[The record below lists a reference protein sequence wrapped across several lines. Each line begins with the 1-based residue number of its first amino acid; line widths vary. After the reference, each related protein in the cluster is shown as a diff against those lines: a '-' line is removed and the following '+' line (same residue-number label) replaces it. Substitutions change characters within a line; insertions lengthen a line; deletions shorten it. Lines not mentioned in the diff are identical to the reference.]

1 MPDLTESVEVCFRV
15 SIAKHVDLCV
25 AGVPP
30 SSGQSDPQFVSNRHS
45 GTPRDGS
52 RGAVCLLACVCL
64 QSENLRPME
73 MVGLGRQQKC
83 SGAQNSLQ
91 QLVKERLRGLVES
104 WMGEV
109 SLDPPEI
116 GSTSQQE
123 EGACEYGWSAALLA
137 HKAVSL
143 TALLAAAALT
153 FLGFWDLRLLLEMV
167 SALSILLVS
176 SILPVCS

>member
-1 MPDLTESVEVCFRV
+1 M
-15 SIAKHVDLCV
+15 
-25 AGVPP
+25 
-30 SSGQSDPQFVSNRHS
+30 
-45 GTPRDGS
+45 
-52 RGAVCLLACVCL
+52 CLLACVCL

-104 WMGEV
+104 WRGEV

-167 SALSILLVS
+167 SAVSILLVS
-176 SILPVCS
+176 SISPVCS